1 MVKNM
6 KLKIKKGDLVK
17 VISGRDRG
25 HTGKVLEVYPK
36 TLKVLVDGTHE
47 YSRHTKP
54 NQRNQQGGIEK
65 KLMPIHYS
73 NVMIL
78 DSDKNHTR
86 IGIKFE
92 EDNGKKIPV
101 RYAKTNNG
109 NL

>member
-1 MVKNM
+1 M

-17 VISGRDRG
+17 VIAGTDTG
-25 HTGKVLEVYPK
+25 HVGKVLKVYSK
-36 TLKVLVDGTHE
+36 FMRVLVDGTHE
-47 YSRHTKP
+47 YTRHTKP
-54 NQRNQQGGIEK
+54 NQKNTQGGMVK

-73 NVMIL
+73 NVMII
-78 DSDKNHTR
+78 DSEKNPTR

-92 EDNGKKIPV
+92 ERDGKKIPV